1 MELIQD
7 ITHTTSERVAHS
19 NAPRVASSTKGCYLI
34 MTEQQV
40 VIIGGSEG
48 IGLAVAR
55 AARALGARVLAV
67 SRTREKL
74 EAARDAVSGLQIR
87 VGDINSIASTQEL
100 FSELPSVDHVY
111 IAAGSTKIGGP
122 LDHPLSEFRHRFDE
136 RLWGA
141 IDVVRAAHRH
151 MRPGGSFTFTGGLSS
166 DRPVSGAWVS
176 GIATMATEQLA
187 RVLALEL
194 APIRF
199 NAVAPGYTDTP
210 MWDHIFPENGAQALS
225 EVTKR
230 HPISR
235 LVTADEVA
243 QAVLLLMQ
251 NEAITGETIHVDCGA
266 RLV

>member
-1 MELIQD
+1 MMQD
-7 ITHTTSERVAHS
+7 
-19 NAPRVASSTKGCYLI
+19 
-34 MTEQQV
+34 QQV

-48 IGLAVAR
+48 IGLAVAKMTR
-55 AARALGARVLAV
+55 AQQARVLVVA
-67 SRTREKL
+67 RTKEKL
-74 EAARDAVSGLQIR
+74 EAAQKAVNGLDIAVADINDAASLEAVFSGLDAV
-87 VGDINSIASTQEL
+87 
-100 FSELPSVDHVY
+100 DHIY
-111 IAAGSTKIGGP
+111 IAAGSTKTGGP
-122 LDHPLSEFRHRFDE
+122 LDAELNAFRQKFDE
-136 RLWGA
+136 RLWGSLE
-141 IDVVRAAHRH
+141 VVRAAQGI

-194 APIRF
+194 APLRF

-210 MWDHIFPENGAQALS
+210 MWNTIFPGEGVKLLD
-225 EVTKR
+225 EVVKKNLI
-230 HPISR
+230 PR

-251 NEAITGETIHVDCGA
+251 NKAITGETIHIDCGA